1 MIQELHDYEI
11 HTLNEEVSRGINVEK
26 PNPEVQHYDI

>member
-26 PNPEVQHYDI
+26 VQHYDI